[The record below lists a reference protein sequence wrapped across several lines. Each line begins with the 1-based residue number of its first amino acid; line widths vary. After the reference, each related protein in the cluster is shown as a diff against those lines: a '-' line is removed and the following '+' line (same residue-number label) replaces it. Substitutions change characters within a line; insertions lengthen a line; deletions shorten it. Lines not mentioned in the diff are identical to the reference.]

1 MNNVMVLESLIFPE
15 RAEHNPGELFFLGA
29 LYASVGILL
38 ALWIF
43 KNEAS
48 MIMVLLTVIACIPL
62 VYRTLR
68 REEKKDTF
76 IYEEKSLLREH
87 GKALKFLMFLF
98 FGFIVAYSLWF
109 VFLPEDATANL
120 FRTQMATINQINSK
134 IVGNV
139 INDNVIFQIFFNNLK
154 VLFFSILF
162 AFFYGAGAIFILTW
176 NASVIGTAI
185 GDFAKNKL
193 IGVSTYFFSIPIA
206 IGRYMTHG
214 VFEILAYF
222 VGGLAGGIISVAII
236 NHDINS
242 DKFRI
247 IIRDSLDLIML
258 SIILLVIAALIEVF
272 VTPLIFS

>member
-1 MNNVMVLESLIFPE
+1 MVLEELIFPE
-15 RAEHNPGELFFLGA
+15 KAEHEPWELFFLGT
-29 LYASVGILL
+29 LYATVGILL
-38 ALWIF
+38 SLWIF
-43 KNEAS
+43 KSEAS
-48 MIMVLLTVIACIPL
+48 LIMVLLTVISCIPL
-62 VYRTLR
+62 VYKTFK

-76 IYEEKSLLREH
+76 IYEERSLLREH

-98 FGFIVAYSLWF
+98 FGFIVAYALWF
-109 VFLPEDATANL
+109 IFLPPGQDTNL
-120 FRTQMATINQINSK
+120 FKVQLATINQINSK

-139 INDNVIFQIFFNNLK
+139 ISNNVLLQIFFNNLK

-176 NASVIGTAI
+176 NASVIGAAM

-193 IGVSTYFFSIPIA
+193 IGVSSYFISVPLA
-206 IGRYMTHG
+206 LTRYMTHG

-242 DKFRI
+242 DKFKI
-247 IIRDSLDLIML
+247 IIRDSLDLVLL
-258 SIILLVIAALIEVF
+258 SIALLVVAALVEVF
-272 VTPLIFS
+272 VTPLLFS

>member
-1 MNNVMVLESLIFPE
+1 MVLESLIFPKKAE
-15 RAEHNPGELFFLGA
+15 RKPGELFFLGA
-29 LYASVGILL
+29 LYVSVGILL
-38 ALWIF
+38 SLWIF
-43 KNEAS
+43 KSEAS
-48 MIMVLLTVIACIPL
+48 MVMVLLTVVACIPL
-62 VYRTLR
+62 LYRTLK

-76 IYEEKSLLREH
+76 IYEERNLLREH

-109 VFLPEDATANL
+109 VFLPEDLASNL
-120 FRTQMATINQINSK
+120 FRVQVATINQINSK
-134 IVGNV
+134 IIGNT
-139 INDNVIFQIFFNNLK
+139 INGNIILQIFFNNLK

-176 NASVIGTAI
+176 NASVIGAAI

-193 IGVSTYFFSIPIA
+193 VAVSTYFLSVPIA

-247 IIRDSLDLIML
+247 IMRDSLDLIIL
-258 SIILLVIAALIEVF
+258 SVILLILSTLVEVF

>member
-1 MNNVMVLESLIFPE
+1 MVLESLIFPKKAE
-15 RAEHNPGELFFLGA
+15 RKPGELFFLGA
-29 LYASVGILL
+29 LYVSVGILL
-38 ALWIF
+38 SLWIF
-43 KNEAS
+43 KSEAS
-48 MIMVLLTVIACIPL
+48 MVMVLLTVIACIPL
-62 VYRTLR
+62 LYRTLK

-76 IYEEKSLLREH
+76 IYEERNLLREH

-109 VFLPEDATANL
+109 VFLPEDSASNL
-120 FRTQMATINQINSK
+120 FRVQIATINQINSK
-134 IVGNV
+134 IIGNTINSNV
-139 INDNVIFQIFFNNLK
+139 ILQIFFNNLK

-176 NASVIGTAI
+176 NASVIGAAI

-193 IGVSTYFFSIPIA
+193 AEVSTYFISIPIA

-214 VFEILAYF
+214 IFEILAYF

-247 IIRDSLDLIML
+247 IMRDSLDLIML
-258 SIILLVIAALIEVF
+258 SIILLVISTLVEVF

>member
-1 MNNVMVLESLIFPE
+1 MVLESLIFPKKAE
-15 RAEHNPGELFFLGA
+15 RKPGELFFLGA
-29 LYASVGILL
+29 LYVSVGILL
-38 ALWIF
+38 SLWIF
-43 KNEAS
+43 KSEAS
-48 MIMVLLTVIACIPL
+48 MVMVLLTVIACIPL
-62 VYRTLR
+62 LYRTLK

-76 IYEEKSLLREH
+76 IYEERNLLREH

-98 FGFIVAYSLWF
+98 FGFIVAYSLWL
-109 VFLPEDATANL
+109 VVLPEDSASNL
-120 FRTQMATINQINSK
+120 FRVQIATINQINSK
-134 IVGNV
+134 IIGNTINSNV
-139 INDNVIFQIFFNNLK
+139 ILQIFFNNLK

-176 NASVIGTAI
+176 NASVIGAAI

-193 IGVSTYFFSIPIA
+193 AEVSTYFISIPIA

-214 VFEILAYF
+214 IFEILAYF

-247 IIRDSLDLIML
+247 IMRDSLDLIML
-258 SIILLVIAALIEVF
+258 SIILLVISTLVEVF